1 MHICFVCTGNI
12 CRSPMAEIVFKE
24 QVRRV
29 KIGDRVKVTSAGIE
43 GWHVG
48 RPADPRTV
56 QVLRADGYP
65 SDHVAAQV
73 GAEQLGADVLVAM
86 DSGHG
91 ETLVTMVG
99 DATRVRLLRSFDP
112 AARQLD
118 VPDPYHG
125 ADGGFVDVLAMVKAA
140 MPGLL
145 TWTRVQLARQEKG
158 GAL

>member
-12 CRSPMAEIVFKE
+12 CRSPMAELVFKE
-24 QVRRV
+24 QARRAGM
-29 KIGDRVKVTSAGIE
+29 GDRVRTSSAGIE

-48 RPADPRTV
+48 KPADPRTV
-56 QVLRADGYP
+56 KVLVADGYP
-65 SDHVAAQV
+65 SAHVAARV
-73 GAEQLGADVLVAM
+73 SEEQLRADVLVAM

-91 ETLVTMVG
+91 DALVTMVD

-125 ADGGFVDVLAMVKAA
+125 ADGGFVEVLGMVKAA

-145 TWTRVQLARQEKG
+145 TWTRSQLALQG